1 MFAGKTVRCDCGYQ
15 VGALD
20 EAACVDAVR
29 RHAREVHGIEF
40 SVELARD
47 VIRRAEL
54 VPSSERDLKGRI
66 GEEKG

>member
-1 MFAGKTVRCDCGYQ
+1 MFADKTVRCDCGYR
-15 VGALD
+15 VRALD

-29 RHAREVHGIEF
+29 RHAREAHGIDF
-40 SVELARD
+40 SVELALD

-54 VPSSERDLKGRI
+54 VPSSEQDLKGRI